1 MAGHAEQHVG
11 AWDRM
16 TLTGFGNLAVKVPDL
31 DAALTFYEAAGAR
44 IGERG
49 PWHGGERADLFLGPV
64 QVTLFTRAIYDD
76 AVALPDECFLHVAV
90 FTDDLDA
97 ALSGRDVRWGP
108 AEVEGSFGRR
118 RIAFVDAPGGF
129 RLEFMQQL
137 DGPTPG
143 TAGGNGSE
151 PDRP

>member
-1 MAGHAEQHVG
+1 MA
-11 AWDRM
+11 
-16 TLTGFGNLAVKVPDL
+16 LTGFGNLAIKVPDL
-31 DAALTFYEAAGAR
+31 DAALAFYEGAGAR

-64 QVTLFTRAIYDD
+64 QVTLFTRAIYEE
-76 AVALPDECFLHVAV
+76 AVALPDECFLHMAV

-97 ALSGRDVRWGP
+97 AVADRDVLWGP
-108 AEVEGSFGRR
+108 AEVEGTFGRR

-137 DGPTPG
+137 DGSDPG
-143 TAGGNGSE
+143 AGGDGGGSDGE
-151 PDRP
+151 GP